1 MFCSATGPGGSE
13 SDGVGPQGPGAL
25 ALPAIAEILH
35 VRAALDEH
43 AGSLALRTVSD
54 ASPHEFAV
62 EGHIQDAALVY

>member
-1 MFCSATGPGGSE
+1 MVT
-13 SDGVGPQGPGAL
+13 QGPGAL